1 MFSALIID
9 ADPDATD
16 SIQGALGPF
25 GFEFTS
31 TQDAPEAM
39 TLARSATP
47 DIIFL
52 RVELPN
58 VSGFSVCNKLR
69 RNDETKYIPLVMY
82 ASGVSDDVFNQHR
95 NLKTHADEYL
105 KLPFHDGR
113 LVDAV
118 RALIP
123 LADRDEGA
131 LEVDIDDV
139 EDVPHPFASS
149 LDMPEFDEEFG

>member
-9 ADPDATD
+9 ADPDAARA
-16 SIQGALGPF
+16 IEVVLRPH
-25 GFEFTS
+25 GFEFTT
-31 TQDAPEAM
+31 TQDASDAM
-39 TLARSATP
+39 TLARTSTP

-69 RNDETKYIPLVMY
+69 RNDETKYVPLVMY

-105 KLPFHDGR
+105 KLPFANGPAAGGR
-113 LVDAV
+113 ADPH
-118 RALIP
+118 RATG
-123 LADRDEGA
+123 R
-131 LEVDIDDV
+131 
-139 EDVPHPFASS
+139 
-149 LDMPEFDEEFG
+149 